1 MTTKRYTGSCHCGK
15 VRFEADLDLSSGS
28 GRCNCTFCT
37 KNRTWNVIV
46 QPSAFR
52 LLSGEQDLSDYT
64 RSPAGHHLFCKHCGI
79 RPFGRGHVP
88 EVGGDYVAVSVACLD
103 DATPEELITAPLRYA
118 NGRDNDWMNPPGEY
132 RHL

>member
-15 VRFEADLDLSSGS
+15 VRFEADIDLGAGS

-46 QPSAFR
+46 KPSSFR
-52 LLSGEQDLSDYT
+52 LLSGEEDLSDYT

-79 RPFGRGHVP
+79 RPFGRGHLP
-88 EVGGDYVAVSVACLD
+88 EIGGDYVAVSVACLD
-103 DATPEELITAPLRYA
+103 DATSDELIAAPVRYA
-118 NGRDNDWMNPPGEY
+118 NGRDNDWMNAPSEY